1 MAAHIQCTSM
11 NNLKNDWKSKLIVF
25 IIVSFLHPVGDDY
38 QLVVIELK
46 FATGEKRKEVSV
58 SMVDDNVIEN
68 MESFQLLLSITS
80 DIISKGVQLGP
91 NATATVTI
99 KDNDGELIELCTRKC
114 VYCT

>member
-1 MAAHIQCTSM
+1 MY
-11 NNLKNDWKSKLIVF
+11 V
-25 IIVSFLHPVGDDY
+25 IVSFSSPVGDDY
-38 QLVVIELK
+38 QSVMQLQLE
-46 FATGEKRKEVSV
+46 FAAGETRREFNVTI
-58 SMVDDNVIEN
+58 VDDNVIES

-99 KDNDGELIELCTRKC
+99 KDNDGELIELCTCKC